1 VNSFTNFNQTYFKEL
16 HMLLQT
22 PRNTRLAVVSLV
34 VLAAILMIVWV
45 PFIGFDMVNPIVTAQ
60 QARIEKFTAEGNP
73 QAPLLTYTVWLV
85 SFFYPFWSTLSAIGG
100 VVLLV
105 IALPLYRGERWT
117 RGLAL
122 LCLAFPSMGGAYMIV
137 PWMNFIGSAQGGFPP
152 AVIIMMIG
160 LIPYFSILLAE
171 KVDMF
176 QKIVDFLVFLML
188 GVTAAENFANGHAA
202 FRILFGHPKRPLF
215 AEGIAITYFGWLAL
229 WVGMALCIAAIYLL
243 GQKKMSGWYAGLM
256 GGLVTMVASGATHYV
271 RHATNDYLY
280 GALMG
285 LSIVIMLVIPAFKQ
299 RLVDEP
305 TESKGS
311 QPQGALQPEAA

>member
-1 VNSFTNFNQTYFKEL
+1 
-16 HMLLQT
+16 MLPQT

-34 VLAAILMIVWV
+34 VLAAILMIAWV

-73 QAPLLTYTVWLV
+73 QAPLLAYTVWLV
-85 SFFYPFWSTLSAIGG
+85 SFFFPFWSTMSLIAGI
-100 VVLLV
+100 VLLA
-105 IALPLYRGERWT
+105 IALSLYRGERWT

-122 LCLAFPSMGGAYMIV
+122 LCLAVPSIGGAYMIV

-152 AVIIMMIG
+152 AVIIMTIG
-160 LIPYFSILLAE
+160 LIPYFALLLAE
-171 KVDMF
+171 NVDLPQKV
-176 QKIVDFLVFLML
+176 VDFLVFLML

-243 GQKKMSGWYAGLM
+243 GQKKISGWYTGLI
-256 GGLVTMVASGATHYV
+256 GGLVTIVASSATHYV

-285 LSIVIMLVIPAFKQ
+285 LSIVVMLLIPFFKQ
-299 RLVDEP
+299 RLVEE
-305 TESKGS
+305 TTQVST
-311 QPQGALQPEAA
+311 PQAQVALQPKTA